1 MRSRIRS
8 SERIGWLALALI
20 LAGAAY
26 ADEPAKWLERM
37 NHALTTLSYEGTF
50 AHWEGG
56 KVEMLR
62 IIHRVENGA
71 VSERLVSLDGSGR
84 EFIRSG
90 SILTCYL
97 PDKHVVLVERT
108 PARVSLLS
116 GFPAINDQTA
126 RFYDIREVARMRF
139 NRRNTHLITVMP
151 RDQYRYGYRLWID
164 DTTAMPL
171 KTQLS
176 DAQGNVIEQIVFAN
190 LEIRSHI
197 PDSAFRPGIS
207 TTGFRWLRNDS
218 APLKETASGTV
229 WSADRLPPGFH
240 MAVRAA
246 QVMPGS
252 PGPVDHLVFT
262 DGLASVSVFVETTHV
277 EASPGQGPV
286 MESAQVGSSYAFSTV
301 VDGHKVTAVGEVPAQ
316 TVRFIADSVKAEKT
330 YGAAPASDSAPA
342 PAAITPPLRGGPFVH
357 SLPPN

>member
-8 SERIGWLALALI
+8 SERIGWLALALT
-20 LAGAAY
+20 LGGVAH

-37 NHALTTLSYEGTF
+37 NQALTTLNYDGTF

-62 IIHRVENGA
+62 IIHRVADGT

-84 EFIRSG
+84 EFIRTG
-90 SILTCYL
+90 SSLTCYL
-97 PDKHVVLVERT
+97 PDKHVVLVEHT
-108 PARVSLLS
+108 PAKVSLLS
-116 GFPAINDQTA
+116 GFPAINEQTA

-139 NRRNTHLITVMP
+139 NRRSTHLITVMP

-164 DTTAMPL
+164 DSTAMPL
-171 KTQLS
+171 KTQLC
-176 DAQGNVIEQIVFAN
+176 DAQGDVIEQVVFAN
-190 LEIRSHI
+190 LKVRSHI
-197 PDSAFRPGIS
+197 PDSAFRPGIA
-207 TTGFRWLRNDS
+207 TTGFQWLRNDS
-218 APLKETASGTV
+218 PPLKAAGSQQGTV
-229 WSADRLPPGFH
+229 WSADHLPPGFH
-240 MAVRAA
+240 MTVRAA

-262 DGLASVSVFVETTHV
+262 DGLASVSVFVQTTHIEV
-277 EASPGQGPV
+277 TPGQVV
-286 MESAQVGSSYAFSTV
+286 MESARVGSSYAFSTV

-330 YGAAPASDSAPA
+330 GETAPP
-342 PAAITPPLRGGPFVH
+342 PAAMEPPLRGGPFAH
-357 SLPPN
+357 SPPPR